1 MTDAAIG
8 WDVLCPRDGRL
19 GCALVDWLPR
29 EHRREQTHFMSW
41 TWRYTLS
48 QVKDALEAYSASMS
62 TTAAA
67 GNVYFFMC
75 FFTNNQFRIIVEET
89 TAGSADLEE
98 VFEANL
104 RRIGRMVAI
113 LDTWDRPIYLSRVW
127 TVYEQF
133 VASTL
138 QVPVSFVMPPS
149 SIDQLRLQLSLG
161 STGIDH
167 ITRSISSVDSER
179 AEAWKAEDERKVKSL
194 IQQTVG
200 FQHVNSHVAVVMSRW
215 IGDVMQNMFREL
227 IDNARTCQVE
237 PAFWEYCQDELLAVK
252 AARFFKPA
260 LSIQQL

>member
-8 WDVLCPRDGRL
+8 WDVLCRRDGRL

-41 TWRYTLS
+41 TWRYALS
-48 QVKDALEAYSASMS
+48 QVKGALEAYSASMS
-62 TTAAA
+62 STAAA
-67 GNVYFFMC
+67 GNVFFFMC

-149 SIDQLRLQLSLG
+149 STDQLRLQLSLG

-179 AEAWKAEDERKVKSL
+179 AEAWKAEDEQKVKSL

-200 FQHVNSHVAVVMSRW
+200 FQHVNSHVAEVMSRW
-215 IGDVMQNMFREL
+215 IGDVMQRSFQEQ
-227 IDNARTCQVE
+227 ICHARSRRTAMLSAEANSSCQV
-237 PAFWEYCQDELLAVK
+237 FSV
-252 AARFFKPA
+252 
-260 LSIQQL
+260 